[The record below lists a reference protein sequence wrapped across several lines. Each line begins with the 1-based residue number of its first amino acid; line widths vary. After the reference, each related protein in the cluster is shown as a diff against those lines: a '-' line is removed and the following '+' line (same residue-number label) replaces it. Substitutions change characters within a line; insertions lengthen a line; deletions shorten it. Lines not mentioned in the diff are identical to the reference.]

1 MIGLGPNMLL
11 PHPLLSLLIL
21 AIWLLLWDAFSLG
34 LLAFGLVISVL
45 LPVFARRFWPDAPR
59 VQNFRLLA
67 EYLVVFAYDILVAN
81 LNVARMIVQP
91 NSSLKPTF
99 LEIPLDIEHPFLIT
113 VLANTISLTPGTV
126 SSNVTGDRSMLLV
139 HCFHCE
145 DPDEEIDTIKRRYED
160 RLEEIFA

>member
-11 PHPLLSLLIL
+11 PHPLLSLTIL
-21 AIWLLLWDAFSLG
+21 AIWFLLWDGFSLG
-34 LLAFGLVISVL
+34 LLALGLVISVA
-45 LPVFARRFWPDAPR
+45 LPLFTRRFWPDAPEVR
-59 VQNFRLLA
+59 SYWKLA
-67 EYLVVFAYDILVAN
+67 EYLVVFGYDILVAN
-81 LNVARMIVQP
+81 LNVAWLIVQP
-91 NSSLKPTF
+91 NSTLKPTF

-126 SSNVTGDRSMLLV
+126 SSNVTGDRGMLLV

-145 DPDEEIDTIKRRYED
+145 EPDEQIDTIKARYED